1 MAGQNKMTLWDK
13 SAFDCSVIA
22 DELAAVRNV
31 LFTHLDCP
39 ESKLAPFIDYLKQRQ
54 GKMLRAGSLLL
65 SGKLAGEIN
74 PEHIKLAAVVEMIHA
89 ATLLHD
95 DVIDDG
101 SKRRFRA
108 TANNLWGANFAVLLG
123 DYLLSKAF
131 EIVATVQRSD
141 ISLLFAQMA
150 QTICRGEMLQNA
162 FGGDFSITPKQYLE
176 IISKKTAVFFA
187 DCCRLGAM
195 ASKADQ
201 NTCERLYEFGMNFG
215 ICFQITDD
223 LIDICGTEDKTGKTI
238 SRDLPG
244 KILTMPTIHALS
256 KLSPADK
263 NELISLLDNASPDAS
278 RILSILTSAKSFE
291 FTNSQIEQYRQ
302 KALDQIELFSGSP
315 AAEELKNLVFSVTKS
330 PQA

>member
-1 MAGQNKMTLWDK
+1 
-13 SAFDCSVIA
+13 
-22 DELAAVRNV
+22 
-31 LFTHLDCP
+31 
-39 ESKLAPFIDYLKQRQ
+39 
-54 GKMLRAGSLLL
+54 
-65 SGKLAGEIN
+65 
-74 PEHIKLAAVVEMIHA
+74 
-89 ATLLHD
+89 
-95 DVIDDG
+95 
-101 SKRRFRA
+101 
-108 TANNLWGANFAVLLG
+108 
-123 DYLLSKAF
+123 
-131 EIVATVQRSD
+131 
-141 ISLLFAQMA
+141 
-150 QTICRGEMLQNA
+150 
-162 FGGDFSITPKQYLE
+162 
-176 IISKKTAVFFA
+176 
-187 DCCRLGAM
+187 
-195 ASKADQ
+195 
-201 NTCERLYEFGMNFG
+201 MNFG